1 MTCAHV
7 DDEIEAVVSGDV
19 SASEAFR
26 AHVEGCVRCASA
38 LASARRVE
46 ALLADRPAPPA
57 PARFTAA
64 VASRI
69 RSERWKAEQQVDR
82 VFNAILVLGLLIVV
96 GGIAAVLNVTAV
108 TTAAANVAGFLA
120 RAAEPRAAVPS
131 PPSLLTYVV
140 GTSFFGT
147 ALAAWWW
154 AERRFSS

>member
-1 MTCAHV
+1 MTCAQV
-7 DDEIEAVVSGDV
+7 DDEIEAVVGGDLP
-19 SASEAFR
+19 ASEAFR
-26 AHVEGCVRCASA
+26 THVEGCVRCAAA

-46 ALLADRPAPPA
+46 AMLAERPAPPA
-57 PARFTAA
+57 PPRFTAA

-82 VFNAILVLGLLIVV
+82 VFNAILVLALLIVV

-108 TTAAANVAGFLA
+108 TTAAANAAGFLA
-120 RAAEPRAAVPS
+120 RSAEPHSTAAA

-140 GTSFFGT
+140 GTAFFGT